1 MNREETLELIRTRL
15 GEGTQLR
22 RFTDT
27 ECLIRLPFWDNYGD
41 PIEISVST
49 DGTSVTID
57 DAGKVAG
64 LLFSLGQHTQDTP
77 AYKLVRNLERAH
89 GLEVDFNEGLL
100 KVSVPN
106 QDLYD
111 GVAEFTKVVLA
122 IHTVTPHIRVSPRR
136 MKALGGKRLKSRI
149 REEYRSRGIF
159 ELVEPDFEV
168 TGVTIPYWHA
178 DFHWSVAT
186 EEDSQ
191 TDVYVVATDLNV
203 AEPLQKAQRIT
214 AFSLDTKVLHPN
226 DGIRVVMDVNENNV
240 QATEAA
246 KFLRHHSMGLRYR
259 VFDFGN
265 EPERSEFLDT
275 SVQEILG
282 DAGAAWRD
290 VWTRRRVA
298 TAGVLSVQSS
308 EG

>member
-1 MNREETLELIRTRL
+1 M
-15 GEGTQLR
+15 
-22 RFTDT
+22 
-27 ECLIRLPFWDNYGD
+27 
-41 PIEISVST
+41 
-49 DGTSVTID
+49 
-57 DAGKVAG
+57 
-64 LLFSLGQHTQDTP
+64 
-77 AYKLVRNLERAH
+77 
-89 GLEVDFNEGLL
+89 
-100 KVSVPN
+100 
-106 QDLYD
+106 
-111 GVAEFTKVVLA
+111 
-122 IHTVTPHIRVSPRR
+122 TPHIRVSPRR
-136 MKALGGKRLKSRI
+136 MKPLGGKRLKSRI
-149 REEYRSRGIF
+149 REEYQSRGIF

-168 TGVTIPYWHA
+168 AGVTIPYWHA

-246 KFLRHHSMGLRYR
+246 KFLRYHSMGLRYR

-290 VWTRRRVA
+290 VWARRRVA
-298 TAGVLSVQSS
+298 TARGLSMQSS